1 MRIRLLFV
9 ALFAVLLACTFSFA
23 QEGHKYL
30 HISTNPSYAD
40 AYVNNVRAKIA
51 SNPDVELP
59 GFVEVPEGDANVTV
73 KLFKAGYRDT
83 TINVTLSDADTSY
96 LIVALTPSYDDGY
109 LQFQQKSLMRR
120 ARNNLGH
127 RLIIASAV
135 PLIAS
140 GISAIISN
148 SNITKAEDKKD
159 LVEKSV
165 IREGDDYE
173 SNLEDFDRYRDRAKA
188 AKNVSIGTA
197 IAGGIILGFGIVL
210 SF

>member
-1 MRIRLLFV
+1 MRFTPVLAFAI
-9 ALFAVLLACTFSFA
+9 ALSFTFGFAE
-23 QEGHKYL
+23 EGQKYL

-40 AYVNNVRAKIA
+40 AYVDNVRANFA

-59 GFVEVPEGDANVTV
+59 GFIEVPEGNATVTV

-83 TINVTLSDADTSY
+83 TINVTLSAADTSY
-96 LIVALTPSYDDGY
+96 LIVALTPSYDDHY
-109 LQFQQKSLMRR
+109 LQRQKKSLMHR
-120 ARNNLGH
+120 ARRNLGH

-135 PLIAS
+135 PLVAS
-140 GISAIISN
+140 GISAFVSHY
-148 SNITKAEDKKD
+148 NINKANDKKD

-165 IREGDDYE
+165 IREGGDYE
-173 SNLEDFDRYRDRAKA
+173 ENLDSFDRYRNRAKS
-188 AKNVSIGTA
+188 AKNVAIGTA

>member
-1 MRIRLLFV
+1 MRLAV
-9 ALFAVLLACTFSFA
+9 AILAMLLACTLSFA
-23 QEGHKYL
+23 QDGNKYL

-40 AYVNNVRAKIA
+40 AYVNNVRAKFA

-59 GFVEVPEGDANVTV
+59 GFIKVPEGNASVTV
-73 KLFKAGYRDT
+73 KLFKPGFKDT

-96 LIVALTPSYDDGY
+96 LIVALTPSYDDVY
-109 LQFQQKSLMRR
+109 LQSQQKSLMRR

-135 PLIAS
+135 PLVAS
-140 GISAIISN
+140 GICAIISHH
-148 SNITKAEDKKD
+148 NITKANDKKE
-159 LVEKSV
+159 LVEKSI
-165 IREGDDYE
+165 IREGEDYE
-173 SNLEDFDRYRDRAKA
+173 SNLEDFDRYRDRAKSA
-188 AKNVSIGTA
+188 RNISIGTA